1 MCRAC
6 RSRSGTGK
14 CVFGSKCSKV
24 PSVILLFLFLKIY
37 RICERADCAEF
48 SAPYDCLDIS
58 EIIVFRLYIDI
69 KISSREV
76 LYHALSAAGDK
87 NKRFAA
93 ELFGME
99 MEFFVFVIT
108 TCLNYFDFS
117 VIEASNN
124 ITHIIRK
131 YS

>member
-1 MCRAC
+1 M
-6 RSRSGTGK
+6 
-14 CVFGSKCSKV
+14 
-24 PSVILLFLFLKIY
+24 Y

-58 EIIVFRLYIDI
+58 EIIVFQLYIDI

-76 LYHALSAAGDK
+76 LYHALSAASDK

-93 ELFGME
+93 ELFRVK

-108 TCLNYFDFS
+108 NSVAHHCIAAGQSQARAVDPARNEGVPCADIFS
-117 VIEASNN
+117 ISSRRRDGE
-124 ITHIIRK
+124 
-131 YS
+131 

>member
-48 SAPYDCLDIS
+48 SAPSDCLDIS
-58 EIIVFRLYIDI
+58 EIIVFRFYIDI

-76 LYHALSAAGDK
+76 LYHALAAAGNE
-87 NKRFAA
+87 NKSFAA
-93 ELFGME
+93 ELFRVK